1 MARTAPLAAA
11 LLLAFAH
18 TPMPAQAG
26 TLAAAAAT
34 PAGPATGSKK
44 KITRA
49 DELPRRT
56 YALPKLPSELLDAPA
71 TALLPL
77 AEALDADIAADLA
90 AFDIADRSSLEG
102 MLQTRMLV
110 AALRGDFAKIPP
122 LTAEL
127 RRLADKPA
135 AQMTTGLIADAV
147 ARARLAGGDEAAQ
160 RERVRAELAQRY
172 GALPWDVVEATLK
185 QTRSQYETMNP
196 AIARGAFQSQVDV
209 AARNA
214 GMRVPAGI
222 VTSVLGARMQAEH
235 LMPFRGEVV
244 TVLTALI
251 DRHANAATRPDIWTS
266 RLVTLPPTAKA
277 QPVTIGIW
285 DSGLDPAL
293 FRMAD
298 GGGIAFDA
306 DSRQVPDLLRP
317 LGELQAQWPTLRG
330 VIKGAMDAQAAQ
342 DTPEARSFRQRMSQM
357 KPDEVKPFVEATSAA
372 GMYVHGTHVAG
383 IAVEG
388 NPFARVFA
396 VSMHWSHLMTP
407 PKPTMER
414 SRATAAAYR
423 QAVDA
428 MKAAG
433 VRVVNMSWRYGPG
446 AYEAMLGFHGVGKDG
461 DERKKIARELFKVER
476 DALEQAIASAP
487 QILFVAGSGNEDN
500 DASFVEYI
508 PAGLSL
514 PNLITAGAVD
524 AAGEETSFSTFGK
537 TVVVHANGKDV
548 LSLVPGGD
556 KLKLSGTSMAAPQV
570 ANLAAKLIALNP
582 ALTPMQVKAL
592 ILKNVEARGRVR
604 LIDPRATLRQAG
616 FAG

>member
-1 MARTAPLAAA
+1 MSNLFLHRAAVPA
-11 LLLAFAH
+11 LLLVAA
-18 TPMPAQAG
+18 TSATATQASGPAP
-26 TLAAAAAT
+26 T
-34 PAGPATGSKK
+34 PAGATTQVKK

-56 YALPKLPSELLDAPA
+56 YALPRLPSELLDAPA
-71 TALLPL
+71 TELLPL
-77 AEALDADIAADLA
+77 AAALDRDIASDLA
-90 AFDIADRSSLEG
+90 TFDIADRSSLEG
-102 MLQTRMLV
+102 MLQARMLV
-110 AALRGDFAKIPP
+110 AALRGDFAQVPA

-135 AQMTTGLIADAV
+135 AQLTTGLIADAV
-147 ARARLAGGDEAAQ
+147 SRARVQGGDLPAQ
-160 RERVRAELAQRY
+160 RERVRSELTQRY
-172 GALPWDVVEATLK
+172 GALPWDVVEAALK

-214 GMRVPAGI
+214 GMQVPAGVVI
-222 VTSVLGARMQAEH
+222 GVLAARMQAEH

-244 TVLTALI
+244 SVLTALI
-251 DRHANAATRPDIWTS
+251 DRHAASATKPDIWTP
-266 RLVTLPPTAKA
+266 RLVTLPANAKA

-306 DSRQVPDLLRP
+306 DSRRVPDLLRP
-317 LGELQAQWPTLRG
+317 LGELQAQWPTLRN
-330 VIKGAMDAQAAQ
+330 VIKGSMDARAAL
-342 DTPEARSFRQRMSQM
+342 DTPESRSFRQRMSQM
-357 KPDEVKPFVEATSAA
+357 KPEEVKPFVEATSAA

-388 NPFARVFA
+388 NPFARVYA
-396 VSMHWSHLMTP
+396 VSMHWSHRMEP

-423 QAVDA
+423 QAVES

-461 DERKKIARELFKVER
+461 DERKKLARELFQIER

-508 PAGLSL
+508 PAGLTL

-548 LSLVPGGD
+548 LSLVPGGE

-570 ANLAAKLIALNP
+570 TNLAAKLIALNP
-582 ALTPMQVKAL
+582 ALTPTQVKEM
-592 ILKNVEARGRVR
+592 ILKNVDARGRVR
-604 LIDPRATLRQAG
+604 LIDPRATLKQAG